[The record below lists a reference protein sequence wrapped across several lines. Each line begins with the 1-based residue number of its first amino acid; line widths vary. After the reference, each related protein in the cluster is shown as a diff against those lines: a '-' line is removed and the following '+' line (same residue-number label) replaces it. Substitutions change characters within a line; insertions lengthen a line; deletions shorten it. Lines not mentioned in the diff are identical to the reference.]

1 MATSESLTS
10 KEALHRLI
18 DELADDEAERL
29 LRTIEDPVLRA
40 VALAPEDD
48 EPETEEEHVMVEE
61 AKQELARGEYVSLD
75 DVKREL
81 GLA

>member
-1 MATSESLTS
+1 MTT

-29 LRTIEDPVLRA
+29 LRTFEDSVLRA

-48 EPETEEEHVMVEE
+48 EPETEEERAMVEE